1 MFLNVFLLPLSI
13 LKSSNMK
20 KKQTKPLNANEVIE
34 TYINYIENYVWV
46 KEPYRT
52 LITSLKKNQQFIDKF
67 QNDIKVIVLVVVD
80 ITFLYNIKDFYRY
93 SMYSFKYFK
102 RKQSII
108 AIWEN
113 KKIQRKV
120 LW

>member
-20 KKQTKPLNANEVIE
+20 KKQTKPLNVNEVIE

-80 ITFLYNIKDFYRY
+80 TTFLYNIKDFYRY

-102 RKQSII
+102 RSNQ
-108 AIWEN
+108 
-113 KKIQRKV
+113 
-120 LW
+120 

>member
-20 KKQTKPLNANEVIE
+20 KKQTKSLNANEVIE

-80 ITFLYNIKDFYRY
+80 TTFLYNIKDFYRY

-102 RKQSII
+102 RSNQ
-108 AIWEN
+108 
-113 KKIQRKV
+113 
-120 LW
+120 

>member
-20 KKQTKPLNANEVIE
+20 KKQTKPLNDNEVIE

-80 ITFLYNIKDFYRY
+80 TTFLYNIKDFYRY

-102 RKQSII
+102 RSNQ
-108 AIWEN
+108 
-113 KKIQRKV
+113 
-120 LW
+120 

>member
-1 MFLNVFLLPLSI
+1 
-13 LKSSNMK
+13 MK

-67 QNDIKVIVLVVVD
+67 QNDIKVIVLVVVVT
-80 ITFLYNIKDFYRY
+80 TFLYNIKDFYRY

-102 RKQSII
+102 RSNQ
-108 AIWEN
+108 
-113 KKIQRKV
+113 
-120 LW
+120 